1 MYRDKKQVP
10 RIIVRTCF
18 WTWCNI
24 EELGI
29 LLFCLI
35 LEHFKAYCSWW
46 SRIRNGMCDFN
57 ACGNRNWDGFH
68 SRRIFCIL
76 LSTNYHAVP
85 EIWHV
90 NPSRCLQKLSFDGSF
105 RESLCL
111 GIPHYSQMYHKHVD
125 LLPTWLISLQFGGT
139 NVVFILVGSRTPPSD
154 GPVWTRDD
162 NRISL
167 MANVVVLQ
175 EVIRFSSRVRCYEL
189 FMQFMHTL

>member
-1 MYRDKKQVP
+1 MVQHWRTWNLVVLFDFGALQSLLQLVKPNSQWNVWFQCLWKQKLGW
-10 RIIVRTCF
+10 F
-18 WTWCNI
+18 SLKANI
-24 EELGI
+24 L
-29 LLFCLI
+29 
-35 LEHFKAYCSWW
+35 HFA
-46 SRIRNGMCDFN
+46 F
-57 ACGNRNWDGFH
+57 
-68 SRRIFCIL
+68 
-76 LSTNYHAVP
+76 YHAVP

-189 FMQFMHTL
+189 FMQFLHTL